1 MSVQFRIPPVDNLV
15 DKQFFQVPVADGL
28 LVGYEY
34 DQNTRTL
41 YQKESQIIIPSHHG
55 FTHVA
60 EDPVPDV
67 TCDLHGLMSADD
79 KCKMDALLQM
89 RMGVL
94 GFQGAGFPDDG
105 GFLVGDIILAA
116 GSEFI
121 SLERI
126 GNTIRFTV
134 DSPIP
139 LNCACETCSQIFW
152 IQDES
157 KVRGI
162 RPPSCNGVMPD
173 VSAYGELEIFTL
185 PETAIL
191 DPKDPMKLLSTKG
204 QYPAL
209 IFKRY
214 SNAITPG
221 ENEFH
226 IILKRNSNLTSNVG
240 WSFTPGSLGQAEC
253 VWFVGSDKAGK
264 QMRFEL
270 FPEREP
276 GLLGS
281 VLFNGDLITKQMAV
295 IVDYTVSVL
304 STNQYTLRKWDTQKA
319 KALGAKFTATNI
331 WQYDNPENSAAAIV
345 NPQKL
350 VLDQTIGLLPI
361 GTVVDIWE
369 FEISR
374 TSNKRITRA
383 FFSKQPQVNA
393 ANLWALTAAVQFG
406 DLFTAREEIN
416 EVTGSAIS
424 AAELSVPDV
433 RLFEK
438 TIWGLN
444 SFEDRLILS
453 DDGGKSVA
461 SDGTEFRDPSGEPI
475 NNDIVADIDPSIP
488 GLRVLKQSPPFTGD
502 INGDGVVDDEDL
514 RILMCSYNKKIGEP
528 GYNPAADFNQDGVV
542 DVRDLALLG
551 RQFDINVRKVSD
563 RPVFLWHRSNH
574 KNALIRTKIG
584 QPAEQLG
591 FPPYD
596 FLLSAPVDSFNDTYM
611 KIIRRGIIGTGVFA
625 GSPFIV
631 VKGVHWDQLPSEG
644 VLRILTGAFRDV
656 VWKYYFKT
664 AFSGF
669 DDDGT
674 MLIGR
679 SEIFP
684 FDEDFPIHCNAGLS
698 GLGGTFPGQI
708 SQGSHDVDVP
718 TNTTVVDLLRQ
729 DFTSPAIRLQFDL
742 SDSSSGGTTIKLQFI
757 VGILDMTVPYD
768 KDTNRPEDDLVRGF
782 APGFTVSEILIQD
795 GVIADGIGADVTST
809 PAGFRVFKGGELAI
823 PVEGQTEKWN
833 DLEIMFRDTQVW
845 IWWNKLLI
853 SPDTLL
859 SGALPSPV
867 TVNTPYFPINPQIRI
882 GKIAARMFPG
892 AVLRNMEIRD
902 QTLAFNEFTYSQLE
916 LTS

>member
-1 MSVQFRIPPVDNLV
+1 MSVQFKIPPVDSLV
-15 DKQFFQVPVADGL
+15 DRQFFEVPVANGL

-34 DQNTRTL
+34 DKETRTL

-60 EDPVPDV
+60 EDPVPDA
-67 TCDLHGLMSADD
+67 TCDLHGLQSADD
-79 KCKMDALLQM
+79 KCKLDALIQM

-126 GNTIRFTV
+126 GNTVRITV

-139 LNCACETCSQIFW
+139 LSCACEQCATIFW

-221 ENEFH
+221 ENEFQA
-226 IILKRNSNLTSNVG
+226 ILKRNANLTTNIG
-240 WSFTPGSLGQAEC
+240 WACTPGALGQAEC
-253 VWFVGSDKAGK
+253 VWFAGSDKAGK
-264 QMRFEL
+264 QMKFEL
-270 FPEREP
+270 FPDREP
-276 GLLGS
+276 GLLGA
-281 VLFNGDLITKQMAV
+281 VLFNGHLITKQMAV
-295 IVDYTVSVL
+295 IVDYTTTVL

-319 KALGAKFTATNI
+319 KALGAKFTATNV
-331 WQYDNPENSAAAIV
+331 WQYENPENSSTAIV
-345 NPQKL
+345 NPQRI

-361 GTVVDIWE
+361 GTIVDIWE

-374 TSNKRITRA
+374 TSTKRITRS
-383 FFSKQPQVNA
+383 FFSKQPNVNA
-393 ANLWALTAAVQFG
+393 ANLWSLNGAVQFG
-406 DLFTAREEIN
+406 DLFTARDEIN
-416 EVTGSAIS
+416 EISGSAIS
-424 AAELSVPDV
+424 AAEVNVPDV

-444 SFEDRLILS
+444 SFEDRLLLS

-461 SDGTEFRDPSGEPI
+461 SDGVEFRDPSGEPI
-475 NNDIVADIDPSIP
+475 NNDIVADIDPTIP
-488 GLRVLKQSPPFTGD
+488 GLRVLRQSPPFTGD
-502 INGDGVVDDEDL
+502 INNDGVVDDEDL
-514 RILMCSYNKKIGEP
+514 RILMCSFNKSVGDP
-528 GYNPAADFNQDGVV
+528 GYNAAADFNQDGIV
-542 DVRDLALLG
+542 DIRDLALLG
-551 RQFDINVRKVSD
+551 RQFDLNVRKVSD
-563 RPVFLWHRSNH
+563 RPVFLWHRQNH
-574 KNALIRTKIG
+574 KNVLFRTKIG
-584 QPAEQLG
+584 QPAEFLG

-596 FLLSAPVDSFNDTYM
+596 FLFSAPVDSFNDVYM
-611 KIIRRGIIGTGVFA
+611 KVIRRGIIGTGVFA

-631 VKGVHWDQLPSEG
+631 VKGIHWDQLPSEG

-656 VWKYYFKT
+656 IWKYYFKT

-669 DDDGT
+669 DDDAA
-674 MLIGR
+674 MLIGS

-684 FDEDFPIHCNAGLS
+684 IDEDFPINCGGSS
-698 GLGGTFPGQI
+698 GMGGTFPGQI
-708 SQGSHDVDVP
+708 SQGSNEVDIP
-718 TNTTVVDLLRQ
+718 TNSTVVDLLRQ
-729 DFTSPAIRLQFDL
+729 DFTSPAIRLQFDV
-742 SDSSSGGTTIKLQFI
+742 SESTSGGTVIRLQFI
-757 VGILDMTVPYD
+757 VGILDMTVPYPG
-768 KDTNRPEDDLVRGF
+768 DTNRPEDDLVRGF
-782 APGFTVSEILIQD
+782 APGFTVSKILVQNGVITD
-795 GVIADGIGADVTST
+795 GVGADVISVPT
-809 PAGFRVFKGGELAI
+809 GFRVYKGGELPI
-823 PVEGQTEKWN
+823 PIDGQTEKWN
-833 DLEIMFRDTQVW
+833 DLEVMFRDTQIW
-845 IWWNKLLI
+845 IWWNRLLI

-859 SGALPSPV
+859 SAALPSPV

-882 GKIAARMFPG
+882 GKVAARMFPG
-892 AVLRNMEIRD
+892 AVIRNMEIRD
-902 QTLAFNEFTYSQLE
+902 QNESFNEFYYQQLE
-916 LTS
+916 LIS